1 MFNAVAEKTVARL
14 LMVGAPLITLFIVT
28 DTVTDP
34 VNAPKLLLAGALGFA
49 LISIFLFFNLK
60 ENLRN
65 FLPLIGALVLF
76 MISAINSVLGSNSPI
91 TQQIYGAYGRNTG
104 LVAYLAL
111 SFISLGTLNLR
122 DQKSFKFVIFGLQFA
137 GLLNVMYCSWVLV
150 FGDFIK
156 WSNPYGNI
164 LGTFG
169 NPNFISAFLGIFIS
183 SLAAFSFNPGVS
195 NKYRFSA
202 LIVGVIAFYQVYRSH
217 AVQGIA
223 VTAAGLGIVGF
234 YVLRS
239 KFKSQFVSLSY
250 SGMFVILGV
259 TAVLGALQ
267 KGPFDFI
274 YKRTVSL
281 RGIYWNT
288 AINMS
293 QERPFS
299 GVGLDSYG
307 DWYRQAR
314 PLKALTDPGV
324 NTTSNAAHNVPLDL
338 LANGGWPLFLTYLAT
353 IGFGLL
359 AILKITFRQKSYDGV
374 FVTLAVSWLCYQL
387 QSVISINQ
395 IGLAVWGWMLTG
407 ALVAYEYSTRTDKTV
422 SESPRSKSSR
432 RTNSQTSEII
442 SPQLVAGIGLAVGI
456 FIACPPMSADTK
468 WRGAMESQDA
478 NQAIA
483 ALKPGYFSPS
493 DSQRYAQALQIFAG
507 SNLMDQ
513 AHNIALAAVE
523 FNPDNYQSWRN
534 LYFLSNATAEE
545 KARAL
550 KNLKRLD
557 PLNPDV
563 TAP

>member
-1 MFNAVAEKTVARL
+1 MFNAVAEKTVVRL
-14 LMVGAPLITLFIVT
+14 LMIGAPLITLFIVT

-34 VNAPKLLLAGALGFA
+34 VNAPKLLLTGALGFA
-49 LISIFLFFNLK
+49 LFSVFLAFNLK
-60 ENLRN
+60 ENFRN
-65 FLPLIGALVLF
+65 FLPLLSALGLF
-76 MISAINSVLGSNSPI
+76 MVCAVNSILGSDSPI
-91 TQQIYGAYGRNTG
+91 TQQVYGAYGRNTG
-104 LVAYLAL
+104 LIAYLAL
-111 SFISLGTLNLR
+111 SFISIGSLNLR
-122 DQKSFKFVIFGLQFA
+122 DVKSFKFVIYGLQIA
-137 GLLNVMYCSWVLV
+137 GLLNVLYCSWVLV

-183 SLAAFSFNPGVS
+183 SLAAFSFTSGIS
-195 NKYRFSA
+195 NRYRVSA
-202 LIVGVIAFYQVYRSH
+202 LIVGVVAFYQVYRSH

-223 VTAAGLGIVGF
+223 VTVAGVGIVGF

-239 KFKSQFVSLSY
+239 KFKSQLVSLSY
-250 SGMFVILGV
+250 LGLFAILGI

-324 NTTSNAAHNVPLDL
+324 NTTANAAHNVPLDL
-338 LANGGWPLFLTYLAT
+338 LANGGWPLFLSYLAT
-353 IGFGLL
+353 IIIGSL
-359 AILKITFRQKSYDGV
+359 AILKLTIRRKKYDGV
-374 FVTLAVSWLCYQL
+374 FVTLAVSWVCYQL

-395 IGLAVWGWMLTG
+395 IGLALWGWMLTG
-407 ALVAYEYSTRTDKTV
+407 ALVAYEYSTRTSSTV
-422 SESPRSKSSR
+422 SQAPKAKSSR
-432 RTNSQTSEII
+432 RTNSKTSEII
-442 SPQLVAGIGLAVGI
+442 SPQLVACIGLAVGI
-456 FIACPPMSADTK
+456 FVACPPMFADTK
-468 WRGAMESQDA
+468 WRAAMESQDA
-478 NQAIA
+478 NRAIE

-513 AHNIALAAVE
+513 AHEIALAAVE
-523 FNPDNYQSWRN
+523 FNPDSYQSWRN
-534 LYFLSNATAEE
+534 LYFLSNSTVEE
-545 KARAL
+545 KATAL

-557 PLNPDV
+557 PMNPDV